1 MPESVKRRGSSG
13 PTTGAMLG
21 LWSGVVATG
30 REGYGRAVQLLLA
43 MVLLMWA
50 LEVVDTAL
58 DNQLDQGGII
68 PREAEG
74 LDGVIAAP
82 FLHVGFG
89 HLIANTLPFVAMGL
103 VIGLEGPLRLLGVTA
118 IVGVISGLG
127 TWLIAPADTI
137 HLGASG
143 VVFGYATYLLAR
155 GLFNRRPVE
164 IAIGAVVA
172 VLWGG
177 RPTGA
182 PAPARGVCWGG
193 PPVRGRCPPPRGG
206 GPGGGRRAR
215 GGMTG
220 GVRAAV
226 GGAAPGVPPPK
237 RPPGGGGAT

>member
-21 LWSGVVATG
+21 LWSGVVATA

-58 DNQLDQGGII
+58 DNRLDRGGII

-103 VIGLEGPLRLLGVTA
+103 VIGLEGPLRLLDLPDRPRAVQPPSGGDRDRRGGDGP
-118 IVGVISGLG
+118 VG
-127 TWLIAPADTI
+127 
-137 HLGASG
+137 
-143 VVFGYATYLLAR
+143 R
-155 GLFNRRPVE
+155 
-164 IAIGAVVA
+164 
-172 VLWGG
+172 
-177 RPTGA
+177 RPTGR
-182 PAPARGVCWGG
+182 ARAAAGDLVAG
-193 PPVRGRCPPPRGG
+193 PPVRGD
-206 GPGGGRRAR
+206 RRS
-215 GGMTG
+215 
-220 GVRAAV
+220 
-226 GGAAPGVPPPK
+226 
-237 RPPGGGGAT
+237 GGGARGERAARRSAPRSTPG